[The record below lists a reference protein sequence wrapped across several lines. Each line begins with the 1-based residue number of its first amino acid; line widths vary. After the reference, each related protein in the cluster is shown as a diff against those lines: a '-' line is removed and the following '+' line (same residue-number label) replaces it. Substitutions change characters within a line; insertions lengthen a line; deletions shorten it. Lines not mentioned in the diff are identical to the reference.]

1 MTDKHPDITAAL
13 DALKLTVK
21 SEFVP
26 FSRSRNRDEKDDKG
40 RTRYTLNWK
49 VTLVRDGRDVLTT
62 DYGAGI
68 AHAPGYAATRRHSS
82 FQAPDFR
89 NMSGKPFAGTSSQY
103 RKANPAEALNFYRE
117 AIAAAECESG
127 FPMELDPYGRDHR
140 NTFKRK
146 PKGEAIQ
153 PDPLSVVYS
162 LVMDAGVLDHA
173 SFESWASDYGYET
186 DSRSAEKTY
195 RACLEIALQL
205 RAAIGE
211 AGIAA
216 LQTDFQ
222 DY

>member
-26 FSRSRNRDEKDDKG
+26 FSRSRNRDEKHDGK
-40 RTRYTLNWK
+40 TRYSLNWK

-68 AHAPGYAATRRHSS
+68 AHAPGYAATRPHTS
-82 FQAPDFR
+82 FQAPDFK
-89 NMSGKPFAGTSSQY
+89 NYGGKPYPGTSSAY
-103 RKANPAEALNFYRE
+103 RKATPAEALNFYRE

-127 FPMELDPYGRDHR
+127 FPMELDPYGRGPL

-153 PDPLSVVYS
+153 PDPLDVVYS
-162 LVMDAGVLDHA
+162 LISDSNVLDYGG
-173 SFESWASDYGYET
+173 FEGWAAEYGYDT
-186 DSRSAEKTY
+186 DSRSAESTY

-211 AGIAA
+211 AGIAS
-216 LQTDFQ
+216 LQTAFQ

>member
-1 MTDKHPDITAAL
+1 MTDHSHIVAAL
-13 DALKLTVK
+13 ADLKLTVK
-21 SEFVP
+21 SVFVP
-26 FSRSRNRDEKDDKG
+26 FSQSRNRDEKDEKG
-40 RTRYTLNWK
+40 RTRYSLNWK

-68 AHAPGYAATRRHSS
+68 AHCPGYAATRPHTS

-89 NMSGKPFAGTSSQY
+89 NSSGKPFAGTSSMY
-103 RKANPAEALNFYRE
+103 RKATPVEALNFYRE

-127 FPMELDPYGRDHR
+127 FPMELDPYGRGPR

-162 LVMDAGVLDHA
+162 LIMDSSVLDHPN
-173 SFESWASDYGYET
+173 FESWAGDFGYET
-186 DSRSAEKTY
+186 DSRSAEAAY
-195 RACLEIALQL
+195 RACLEIALKV

-216 LQTDFQ
+216 LQTAFQ

>member
-13 DALKLTVK
+13 DALKLTVR

-26 FSRSRNRDEKDDKG
+26 FSRSRNRDEKDDNG

-49 VTLVRDGRDVLTT
+49 VTLVRDGRDALTT
-62 DYGAGI
+62 DYSAGI
-68 AHAPGYAATRRHSS
+68 AHAPGYAAKKPHAS
-82 FQAPDFR
+82 FVPHQYR
-89 NMSGKPFAGTSSQY
+89 NASGKPYAGTSSAYRYATEREALEQY
-103 RKANPAEALNFYRE
+103 RQ

-127 FPMELDPYGRDHR
+127 FPMELDPWGRGPD
-140 NTFKRK
+140 NVFKRK

-162 LVMDAGVLDHA
+162 LVMDSNVLDYGG
-173 SFESWASDYGYET
+173 FEGWAAEYGYDT
-186 DSRSAEKTY
+186 DSRSAESTY

-216 LQTDFQ
+216 LQTAFQ